1 MTTTALTPTKLWL
14 IEDNIRSWTASLQQ
28 ALRSSHL
35 PSTVPRLVV
44 RIMANRPI
52 ITAENVNMQ
61 FWDCHRWKLT
71 STDTWMNSYPR
82 CSVTSGQSESEM
94 PVLQS
99 TIFALAEIHEL
110 IVMWETLLEQS
121 QVDEVKIQ
129 FKVHF
134 LTY

>member
-1 MTTTALTPTKLWL
+1 
-14 IEDNIRSWTASLQQ
+14 
-28 ALRSSHL
+28 
-35 PSTVPRLVV
+35 
-44 RIMANRPI
+44 
-52 ITAENVNMQ
+52 
-61 FWDCHRWKLT
+61 
-71 STDTWMNSYPR
+71 MNSYPR